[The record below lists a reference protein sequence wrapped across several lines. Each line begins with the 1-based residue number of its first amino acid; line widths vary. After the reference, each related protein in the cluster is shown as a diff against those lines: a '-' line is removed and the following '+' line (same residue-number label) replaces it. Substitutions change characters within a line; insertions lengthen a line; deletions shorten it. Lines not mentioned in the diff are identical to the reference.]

1 MTGIKGLIHC
11 YNSGALGALFVGLY
25 TGTGDRFDDVAR
37 NIIILREAP
46 AVARVCHG

>member
-1 MTGIKGLIHC
+1 MIHR
-11 YNSGALGALFVGLY
+11 YNSGSLGALFVGLH
-25 TGTGDRFDDVAR
+25 TGTGDRFDDVAQ